1 MLRALKKFTQRNDL
15 ITVAAGLLMALV
27 AFTLVQAIVAGLIAP
42 LIAIFLGDDL
52 FFSASAFTIHGSEF
66 RYGVVIEAAL
76 TFALAAAAVYFLLI
90 TPGGRRWTTAGDVE
104 KTRAC
109 PECTSSISV
118 AAKRCPRCTAV
129 LPTGQG

>member
-1 MLRALKKFTQRNDL
+1 LKVFVERNDL
-15 ITVAAGLLMALV
+15 ITIAAGLLMALA
-27 AFTLVQAIVAGLIAP
+27 AFTLVQAIVAGFIAP
-42 LIAIFLGDDL
+42 LIAMIFGDDL

-76 TFALAAAAVYFLLI
+76 TFGLAAAAVYFLLI
-90 TPGGRRWTTAGDVE
+90 TPRGRRWAAAGVAE

-118 AAKRCPRCTAV
+118 AAKRCPHCTALV
-129 LPTGQG
+129 PVG